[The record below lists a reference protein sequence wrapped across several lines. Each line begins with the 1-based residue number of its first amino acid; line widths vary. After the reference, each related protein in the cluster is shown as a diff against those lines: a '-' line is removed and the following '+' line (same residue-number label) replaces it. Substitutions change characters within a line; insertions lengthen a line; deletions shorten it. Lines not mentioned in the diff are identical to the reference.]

1 MNDEDLD
8 LYAKKLISTST
19 DTTSINTDVTDLLAS
34 TFTTTPNDGNYTITS
49 TLPTGIITNGGSVS
63 VAPSISGYSNNS
75 SNVMTNW
82 KLSHNGT
89 PDVIDQTKEQQLED
103 VKDIL
108 NSVQRA
114 LEGLKT
120 QVQVLSASIEDEN
133 ELKHKRRKL
142 GGDE

>member
-1 MNDEDLD
+1 MNDEDLNPYPGR
-8 LYAKKLISTST
+8 LVSTST
-19 DTTSINTDVTDLLAS
+19 GTTDLLAS
-34 TFTTTPNDGNYTITS
+34 TFTTTTPGDGNYTVTS
-49 TLPTGIITNGGSVS
+49 TPNSGIMTTGGAGGVLPSHL
-63 VAPSISGYSNNS
+63 SGYGNLKP
-75 SNVMTNW
+75 NW
-82 KLSHNGT
+82 KLSQNGI

>member
-1 MNDEDLD
+1 MNDEDLN
-8 LYAKKLISTST
+8 LYAKKLVSTST
-19 DTTSINTDVTDLLAS
+19 DATCTTDLLAS
-34 TFTTTPNDGNYTITS
+34 TFTTTTPGDGNYTVTSTPNTGMITS
-49 TLPTGIITNGGSVS
+49 GGGMITSGGSVTVS
-63 VAPSISGYSNNS
+63 PSHLANHIT
-75 SNVMTNW
+75 TNW
-82 KLSHNGT
+82 KLSNNGT
-89 PDVIDQTKEQQLED
+89 PHVLDQTKEEQLED

>member
-1 MNDEDLD
+1 MNDEDLN
-8 LYAKKLISTST
+8 LYAEKLVLTST
-19 DTTSINTDVTDLLAS
+19 TDTHIDGLAN
-34 TFTTTPNDGNYTITS
+34 TFTNTTPSDS
-49 TLPTGIITNGGSVS
+49 
-63 VAPSISGYSNNS
+63 SGYIVTGGNLGMGTTAPNTKLHANGNNTYYTQ
-75 SNVMTNW
+75 VGM
-82 KLSHNGT
+82 
-89 PDVIDQTKEQQLED
+89 DQTLLSKEQQLED

-142 GGDE
+142 GGNE

>member
-19 DTTSINTDVTDLLAS
+19 DTTDLLAS
-34 TFTTTPNDGNYTITS
+34 TFTTTTPNDGNYTITS
-49 TLPTGIITNGGSVS
+49 PLPTGIITSGGSVS
-63 VAPSISGYSNNS
+63 VSPTYPAGFNNGI
-75 SNVMTNW
+75 SNVTTNW

-89 PDVIDQTKEQQLED
+89 PDTIDQTKEQQLED

>member
-19 DTTSINTDVTDLLAS
+19 DTTDLLAS
-34 TFTTTPNDGNYTITS
+34 TFTTTTPNDTS
-49 TLPTGIITNGGSVS
+49 GYIVTSPLPTGIISSGGSVS
-63 VAPSISGYSNNS
+63 VSPSISGYSNNS

>member
-1 MNDEDLD
+1 MNDEDLN

-19 DTTSINTDVTDLLAS
+19 DTTDLLAS
-34 TFTTTPNDGNYTITS
+34 TFTTTTPGDGNYTITS
-49 TLPTGIITNGGSVS
+49 TPPNTGMITSGGSVS
-63 VAPSISGYSNNS
+63 VGISGYSNNS

-89 PDVIDQTKEQQLED
+89 PDVIDQTTEQQLEY
-103 VKDIL
+103 VKNIL
-108 NSVQRA
+108 NSVQLA

>member
-19 DTTSINTDVTDLLAS
+19 VTTDLLAS
-34 TFTTTPNDGNYTITS
+34 TFTTTTPNDTS
-49 TLPTGIITNGGSVS
+49 GYIVTSPLPTGIISSGGSVS
-63 VAPSISGYSNNS
+63 VSPSYPAGFNNGI
-75 SNVMTNW
+75 SNVTTNW
-82 KLSHNGT
+82 KLSHNGIPNT
-89 PDVIDQTKEQQLED
+89 IDQTKEQQLED